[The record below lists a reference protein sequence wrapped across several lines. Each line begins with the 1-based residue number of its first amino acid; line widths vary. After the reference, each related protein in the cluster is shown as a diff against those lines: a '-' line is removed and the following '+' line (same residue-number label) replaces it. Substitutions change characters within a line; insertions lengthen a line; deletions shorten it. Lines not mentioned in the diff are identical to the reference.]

1 LESQSILSLTKII
14 EKITKI
20 YDIKYVY
27 YQNIINEESNNII
40 NVIVL
45 LYKFGQT
52 EYDLTLKKLK

>member
-1 LESQSILSLTKII
+1 M
-14 EKITKI
+14 KI